1 MSSKVITPF
10 TPCTSGHHSRGWA
23 KAWAAHLV
31 LLGCWMLVACPAA
44 AQRPE
49 LLPIE
54 EPTIDGM
61 DTSVQ
66 EQLRGAWTELRQML
80 ADPSQDLELLAEAY
94 SGIGQIYLAY
104 DLVTPA
110 AAALQNALRLSP
122 QDWRSRYLLG
132 SLQQNEGRLQKAAD
146 LLAEVV
152 AEDQV
157 AESGPSTVER
167 VAAWIRLGNVRLDL
181 DDPEAAAAAFT
192 AALELDTASPAAYA
206 GLGKSIA
213 RRGDAASAV
222 QHFERAL
229 ELQPEA
235 TALRYPLA
243 IALRELGQIDAA
255 RRQLAARGNVEAA
268 FPDPVAQAVL
278 SLASGSGVHLMFGN
292 RALRQGKVELA
303 IERYQRAL
311 EINPR
316 SPEAHRALAAAHQR
330 LGRREQAIEHYSSAL
345 ALAPDNPASH
355 YNLGTILVEQGDD
368 EQAMRHFQA
377 ALRLAP
383 DYDNARFNLAAVL
396 ARNGRYD
403 EALPHYEL
411 LLSRE
416 GSDHAIRFYAAHT
429 LQNLGKHDRANALL
443 RQLVQEDGDRARARL
458 ALARG
463 LLATDGAD
471 AARQQLD
478 LLLETPGL
486 SSEQRLAGHLEL
498 ARLEAQEGRWDD
510 AVRSFDQALEVDDG
524 NPSAHF
530 GRAMAL
536 LLAERYG
543 DASRALEA
551 ANRRLPEDRE
561 LRHLLARFLATC
573 PVRDLRHGQR
583 ALEMAFDLLQLQQRL
598 DIARTVGMALAEQ
611 GRFDEAVIWQQR
623 LVAQAQQAQAV
634 ELVPQLQQDLQRYRL
649 GQAVVAPWLPPLQDP
664 GGSTD

>member
-1 MSSKVITPF
+1 MSSNVTTPF
-10 TPCTSGHHSRGWA
+10 SPVHRPRRMA
-23 KAWAAHLV
+23 VAWLAPLV
-31 LLGCWMLVACPAA
+31 LLVCWGLIACPAV

-61 DTSVQ
+61 DASVQ
-66 EQLRGAWTELRQML
+66 DQLRGAWTELRQMS

-110 AAALQNALRLSP
+110 AAALENALRLTP

-132 SLQQNEGRLQKAAD
+132 SLQQNEGRLQEAAD
-146 LLAEVV
+146 LLADVVIEDPV
-152 AEDQV
+152 AE
-157 AESGPSTVER
+157 AGPSTVER

-181 DDPEAAAAAFT
+181 DDPEAATAAFS
-192 AALELDTASPAAYA
+192 AALELDSASPAASA
-206 GLGKSIA
+206 GLGKSA
-213 RRGDAASAV
+213 ALRGDATAAV
-222 QHFERAL
+222 RYFERAL

-235 TALRYPLA
+235 TALHYPLA
-243 IALRELGQIDAA
+243 IALRELGQMDAA
-255 RRQLAARGNVEAA
+255 RQQLAARGNVEAA

-303 IERYQRAL
+303 IERYRRAL
-311 EINPR
+311 DINPR
-316 SPEAHRALAAAHQR
+316 SPEAHRALAAAHEH
-330 LGRREQAIEHYSSAL
+330 LGHRQEAVEHYSSAL

-396 ARNGRYD
+396 ARNGRYG
-403 EALPHYEL
+403 EALPHYEV

-429 LQNLGKHDRANALL
+429 LQNLGQHDRANALL
-443 RQLVQEDGDRARARL
+443 RQLLQEDGDRPRARL

-463 LLATDGAD
+463 LLATGDVD
-471 AARQQLD
+471 AARQQLE
-478 LLLETPGL
+478 LLLETPSL
-486 SSEQRLAGHLEL
+486 PSEQLLAGYLEL
-498 ARLEAQEGRWDD
+498 ARLQAQQRHWDA
-510 AVRSFDQALEVDDG
+510 AVTSFDQALQLDNG

-543 DASRALEA
+543 AASEALET
-551 ANRRLPEDRE
+551 ANRTLPEDRE

-583 ALEMAFDLLQLQQRL
+583 ALEMAFDLLQQQPRL
-598 DIARTVGMALAEQ
+598 DIAQTVGMALAEQ
-611 GRFDEAVIWQQR
+611 GRFDEAVVWQER
-623 LVAQAQQAQAV
+623 LLAQAQQAQAV
-634 ELVPQLQQDLQRYRL
+634 ELVPQLQEDLRRYRL
-649 GQAVVAPWLPPLQDP
+649 GHAVVAPWLPSLAPAD
-664 GGSTD
+664 GSRN